1 MKPPFSVQNLSE
13 KIFALEAEY
22 NLLDF
27 EIGGVKV
34 WQYLRMSIYYEIAQ
48 KTGVLDEP
56 HPHRLNLRERL
67 AERCSFL
74 TSSLLHNPFIATQ
87 PVDVLLVDHERS
99 MRFNNE
105 WVDIYTHFF
114 LKELQEQ
121 GKTCLVLEK
130 PYVGRHLR
138 RPSPQRKH
146 YDFILLHQWL
156 LRRFSHYQLTP
167 MEQERVTII
176 NRAIS
181 DAFEIKI
188 DLSTQF
194 ADTVF
199 RFRTNYRLCRQLLER
214 LRPKTVYVV
223 VSYFHLG
230 ALIRAAKDLGIEVV
244 EFQHGVFSRYHL
256 GYSFPSRTAPLDYFP
271 DKLLTW
277 GNFWSEL
284 IDWPISRQNVISTG
298 SPYFHH
304 MRQSHVNIPRQPG
317 RILVLSQGAIGRQL
331 AERVASC
338 IGELGNFEVIY
349 KLHPSE
355 YDCWREYPA
364 LVELAQRRNVTIID
378 YHADLYRLFAE
389 AEYQFGVFSTA
400 VYEGIGMGCKTVLFD
415 LPGSEYM
422 ENLVERGLA
431 ILQRQGGSMAECLRS
446 ADAIDTSHS
455 RVELFDD
462 VRVEN

>member
-1 MKPPFSVQNLSE
+1 MTPPFSVQDLCE
-13 KIFALEAEY
+13 KIFDLEAEY

-34 WQYLRMSIYYEIAQ
+34 WQYLRMPIYYEIAK
-48 KTGVLDEP
+48 KTGALDEP
-56 HPHRLNLRERL
+56 HPHRLNLRARLTERL
-67 AERCSFL
+67 SLL
-74 TSSLLHNPFIATQ
+74 TSSLFHNPFIATQ

-99 MRFNNE
+99 MRFHNE

-114 LKELQEQ
+114 LKELNAQ
-121 GKTCLVLEK
+121 GRTCLVLEK
-130 PYVGRHLR
+130 PYAGRHLR
-138 RPSPQRKH
+138 QPTPQRKH
-146 YDFILLHQWL
+146 FDFIFLDQWL
-156 LRRFSHYQLTP
+156 RRRFFRYQVTSV
-167 MEQERVTII
+167 EHNRVIEI
-176 NRAIS
+176 NQAIS
-181 DAFEIKI
+181 DVFGIKI
-188 DLSTQF
+188 DLPAQF

-199 RFRTNYRLCRQLLER
+199 RFRTNYRLCRRLLER

-230 ALIRAAKDLGIEVV
+230 ALIRAGKDLGIEVV

-256 GYSFPSRTAPLDYFP
+256 GYSFPGRTAPLDYFP
-271 DKLLTW
+271 DKFLTW

-284 IDWPISRQNVISTG
+284 IDWPIPRQNVIPAG
-298 SPYFHH
+298 FPYFHH
-304 MRQSHVNIPRQPG
+304 MRQSHVDIPRRPG

-331 AERVASC
+331 AERVTSC
-338 IGELGNFEVIY
+338 IGELDNFEVIY

-355 YDCWREYPA
+355 YACWREYPLLA
-364 LVELAQRRNVTIID
+364 ALAQRKNVTIID
-378 YHADLYRLFAE
+378 YNADLYRLFAE

-422 ENLVERGLA
+422 ENLLERGLA
-431 ILQRQGGSMAECLRS
+431 VLQRQGGSMTECIRA
-446 ADAIDTSHS
+446 ADAIDTRHS

-462 VRVEN
+462 VRIEN